1 MEGLKRN
8 VENHDPIV
16 RDHSLNWI
24 VHVTKQRSFNKAMI
38 GSSTEISIFLD
49 EACPRVLEIDD

>member
-1 MEGLKRN
+1 MLKTMTPLL
-8 VENHDPIV
+8 EIIP
-16 RDHSLNWI
+16 LNWI
-24 VHVTKQRSFNKAMI
+24 VHVTKQRSFSKAMI